1 MAQLREATKD
11 AKFDYFRQHLELQ
24 MQAASAWI
32 ANAEGKENEAVEVLR
47 RAAEAEDVLGKH
59 PVSPG
64 AFIPI
69 REQLGTLLLELNR
82 PKEAQQAFEAALK
95 IYPGRFHGLY
105 GGAQAAEQ
113 IGDKA
118 SAQRFYA
125 KLATQTAE
133 ADASREELKRIR
145 QYSNKVASAH

>member
-1 MAQLREATKD
+1 MRRLGWIVLPVLLVAIQLRG
-11 AKFDYFRQHLELQ
+11 
-24 MQAASAWI
+24 
-32 ANAEGKENEAVEVLR
+32 AETPVPGDLRGTGKV
-47 RAAEAEDVLGKH
+47 DF
-59 PVSPG
+59 PVSCVKTAQPEFARG
-64 AFIPI
+64 VA
-69 REQLGTLLLELNR
+69 LETQR
-82 PKEAQQAFEAALK
+82 AFEAALK

-105 GGAQAAEQ
+105 GAAQAAEQ

-125 KLATQTAE
+125 KLAAQTAE